1 MKEVS
6 IYIVTG
12 IKGRW
17 QQDGHIR
24 ICAGILQRI
33 QQVPGGD

>member
-17 QQDGHIR
+17 QQDGHI
-24 ICAGILQRI
+24 I